1 MLQAVVQRGAARFL
15 VRQVVWTSGT
25 SARARP
31 PGKRGGAPARSR
43 LAFSLALRAR
53 SRLYRSQILQVNMRL
68 KALVEIYIIYPF
80 AQVCNLNFLSK
91 SCQRFATKFAK
102 FHKFKK

>member
-53 SRLYRSQILQVNMRL
+53 SQLYQNEILQENC
-68 KALVEIYIIYPF
+68 K
-80 AQVCNLNFLSK
+80 
-91 SCQRFATKFAK
+91 
-102 FHKFKK
+102 